1 MEAMR
6 GRCVVRPRPVEAMSG
21 AALDPRQARSGE
33 RSLSD
38 SVRELS
44 STLASREVLTRLR
57 DRALLHLDAQIA
69 SVLTF
74 VEPGV
79 LSIAAARGLPREVVA
94 RTRIPLGEGIS
105 GHVARAGEPLW
116 VPDIEVDPRFAR
128 ANHPRYFT
136 TSLVSVPIAFRGR
149 VRGVVNVTN
158 KRSREPLSPDDLAL
172 LDDLAAHAAVALA
185 NAERYEALLERA
197 QQDPL
202 TGLLHHGQFWCS
214 LKTEVAR
221 ARRYGRPLSVAMID
235 IDHFKG
241 LNDRHGHLA
250 GDRVLAG
257 VASAIQRLCRESDVA
272 ARYGGEEFAVA
283 LPETP
288 IEGALHWAEKIR
300 RAIAEGALGAEP
312 ITVSV
317 GIAALDA
324 DAPTPRRL
332 VDAADRQLYRAK
344 ALGRDRVCAPD
355 EGATV

>member
-1 MEAMR
+1 
-6 GRCVVRPRPVEAMSG
+6 MSG
-21 AALDPRQARSGE
+21 AALDPRLARS
-33 RSLSD
+33 RDRALSD

-44 STLASREVLTRLR
+44 STLASREVLARLR
-57 DRALLHLDAQIA
+57 DRALAHLEAQIA

-74 VEPGV
+74 AEPGV
-79 LSIAAARGLPREVVA
+79 LRIAASRGLPREVVA
-94 RTRIPLGEGIS
+94 RTRIALGEGIS
-105 GHVARAGEPLW
+105 GHVARAAEPLW
-116 VPDIEVDPRFAR
+116 VPDIELDPRFAR
-128 ANHPRYFT
+128 PNHPRYST
-136 TSLVSVPIAFRGR
+136 GSLVSVPIAFRGR

-172 LDDLAAHAAVALA
+172 LEDLASHAAVALS

-221 ARRYGRPLSVAMID
+221 ARRYDRPLSVAMVD

-250 GDRVLAG
+250 GDRALAG
-257 VASAIQRLCRESDVA
+257 VAAAIRRLCRESDIA
-272 ARYGGEEFAVA
+272 ARYGGEEFAIA

-300 RAIAEGALGAEP
+300 RAVEESGAGPQAEP
-312 ITVSV
+312 LTVSV
-317 GIAALDA
+317 GIAALDPS
-324 DAPTPRRL
+324 APTPRRL

-344 ALGRDRVCAPD
+344 SLGRNRVCAP

>member
-1 MEAMR
+1 
-6 GRCVVRPRPVEAMSG
+6 MSG
-21 AALDPRQARSGE
+21 AAVDPRQARS
-33 RSLSD
+33 RDRALSD

-44 STLASREVLTRLR
+44 STLASREVVTRLR

-74 VEPGV
+74 AAPGV
-79 LSIAAARGLPREVVA
+79 LQIVAARGLPRDVVA
-94 RTRIPLGEGIS
+94 GTRIELGEGIS
-105 GHVARAGEPLW
+105 GHVARTRESLW
-116 VPDIEVDPRFAR
+116 VPDIELDPRFAR
-128 ANHPRYFT
+128 PSRPRYST
-136 TSLVSVPIAFRGR
+136 GSLVSVPIAFRGR
-149 VRGVVNVTN
+149 LRGVVNVTN

-172 LDDLAAHAAVALA
+172 LEELAAHAAVALS

-221 ARRYGRPLSVAMID
+221 ARRYERPLSVAMID

-257 VASAIQRLCRESDVA
+257 VASAIRRLCRESDIA

-300 RAIAEGALGAEP
+300 RAIEESGLGPHAEP
-312 ITVSV
+312 TTVSV
-317 GIAALDA
+317 GLAMLEAS
-324 DAPTPRRL
+324 APTPRRL
-332 VDAADRQLYRAK
+332 VDAADRELYRAK
-344 ALGRDRVCAPD
+344 SLGRNRVCARDAGATPD
-355 EGATV
+355 GATV